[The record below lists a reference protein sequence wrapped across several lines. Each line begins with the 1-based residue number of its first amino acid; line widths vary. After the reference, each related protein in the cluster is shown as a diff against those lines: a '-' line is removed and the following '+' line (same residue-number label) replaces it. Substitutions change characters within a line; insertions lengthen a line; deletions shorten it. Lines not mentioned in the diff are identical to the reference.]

1 MSPKN
6 PQQHREVERK
16 FRVHGL
22 FRLPELTVGG
32 VTAVCEHGTDVLE
45 ATYHDTEDLRLAREG
60 VTLRNRTGGAD
71 EGWHLKVPVPKA
83 DPGVRDELR
92 LPLDAGA
99 RGEPPE
105 ELLSLVR
112 VIVRDLQVR
121 PVATLRTERTT
132 RLLLGKGEAP
142 LAELVDDT
150 VSVVAA
156 DGHVAARF
164 RELELEE
171 AAGAPEGVAEALQPL
186 VDALLAGGAV
196 AGEFVSKAVR
206 ALGPLA
212 SRPAE
217 VAEPPDTGP
226 GDPAREAIRAH
237 LARHTRALRL
247 ADMAVRRDAEDSVHQ
262 MRVATRRLR
271 SGLRVFRPLLDRTW
285 ADDLRAE
292 LGWVA
297 AALGGY
303 RDREVLLARL
313 DEHVGELPEELPVAD
328 VRALL
333 RRRLRREMTEA
344 RKHAL
349 ETLGSERYLALH
361 DTLVAACADPPTLE
375 DAERPAGEV
384 LPPLVKK
391 AWKRL
396 SRDADKLLADESDG
410 EGAPDEEWHTARK
423 AAKKA
428 RYSVEAC
435 VPVFGDEAAALAK
448 QLSRV
453 TEVLGEHQDGA
464 VAAEAVRGMAA
475 TGRVGPGVAF
485 ALGVL
490 HEVERDHVER
500 TRSQFAELWP
510 EVRRPRLRKWLE
522 G

>member
-1 MSPKN
+1 VTPKE
-6 PQQHREVERK
+6 PEPHREVERK

-22 FRLPELTVGG
+22 FRLPELSVGTI
-32 VTAVCEHGTDVLE
+32 TAVHDQGTDVLE
-45 ATYHDTEDLRLAREG
+45 ATYHDTDDLRLAREG
-60 VTLRNRTGGAD
+60 ITLRRRTGGPD

-92 LPLDAGA
+92 LPLDAGG
-99 RGEPPE
+99 RGKPPE

-112 VIVRDLQVR
+112 AIVRDRSVR

-132 RLLLGKGEAP
+132 RLLVGADDAP

-156 DGHVAARF
+156 GGHVAARF

-171 AAGAPEGVAEALQPL
+171 AGEGTGDALQPL
-186 VDALLAGGAV
+186 VDSLVGAGAV

-217 VAEPPDTGP
+217 VPEPPDTGP
-226 GDPAREAIRAH
+226 DDPAREAIRAH

-247 ADMAVRRDAEDSVHQ
+247 ADMAVRRDADDSVHQ

-285 ADDLRAE
+285 ADELRDE

-297 AALGGY
+297 GALGGY

-313 DEHVGELPEELPVAD
+313 DEHAGELPADLPVAEM
-328 VRALL
+328 RALL

-344 RKHAL
+344 RKQAL
-349 ETLGSERYLALH
+349 ETLGSERYLALQ
-361 DTLVAACADPPTLE
+361 DALVAACADPSTLDE
-375 DAERPAGEV
+375 AERPAGEV
-384 LPPLVKK
+384 LPPLVKQ

-396 SRDADKLLADESDG
+396 SRDAEQLLADEGSGD
-410 EGAPDEEWHTARK
+410 GAPDEEWHTARK

-435 VPVFGDEAAALAK
+435 VPVFGGDAATLAK
-448 QLSRV
+448 QLSKV

-475 TGRVGPGVAF
+475 TGRVGAEVAF

-510 EVRRPRLRKWLE
+510 EVRRRKLRKWLE